1 MVDIIFI
8 VSVAIE
14 GLPNQAT
21 TKTLEKSS
29 VSSSA
34 QGQAMVLSLFSIKWK
49 QKKTGKE
56 VTVPV
61 TLCMLSELILKM
73 LLSANAKTKRF
84 KGTCPGLCS

>member
-49 QKKTGKE
+49 QKNRKG
-56 VTVPV
+56 
-61 TLCMLSELILKM
+61 SH
-73 LLSANAKTKRF
+73 SASDF
-84 KGTCPGLCS
+84 MYVV